1 MPRAESLRRGKL
13 LIVGVLLLF
22 VPVLILVAT
31 LAFLLIAEGLV
42 LGELSVVE
50 LLELYV
56 IELLLLAG
64 GAYLLFR
71 LLGYSIDTHLL
82 DAPDGDGD
90 AKRASEDGSTDE
102 ESVETE

>member
-1 MPRAESLRRGKL
+1 MQRKAPVRRGKL
-13 LIVGVLLLF
+13 LIVGLLLLF

-31 LAFLLIAEGLV
+31 LGFLLVAEGLV

-56 IELLLLAG
+56 VELLLSAA

-71 LLGYSIDTHLL
+71 LLGYSIDSHLL
-82 DAPDGDGD
+82 GTP
-90 AKRASEDGSTDE
+90 E
-102 ESVETE
+102 ESEERAGADGTGDDDAAGTE

>member
-1 MPRAESLRRGKL
+1 MPQTGPLRRGKL

-56 IELLLLAG
+56 IELLLLTG

-71 LLGYSIDTHLL
+71 LLGYSVDSHLL
-82 DAPDGDGD
+82 DAPDGDGE
-90 AKRASEDGSTDE
+90 RAGDDGPTDE